1 MLVEIII
8 LINVFLIFNVFILY
22 PVILFV
28 ASKLFSKPINK
39 KENFEPDIT
48 VVIAAYNE
56 EKLIKGA
63 IDSIFK
69 SNYPTGKIKVLV
81 GSDGSN
87 DGTIRI
93 LNTLKEQYLSL
104 DFYEFARVGKNAVLN
119 YLVDKSNTEIIF
131 YMDADLRVKP
141 DTIAK
146 MIAILSDNSV
156 GAVLASLEIV
166 GEKSVSTAG
175 GFGESLYQ
183 KYETFMRKK
192 ESDIYSNINSLGTLY
207 GIKMEVYSPIPNDF
221 VCDDLYRML
230 KTASHK
236 KRIIFNTDLVVEEVR
251 EKTTKEEM
259 LRRIRLVAGGLSTVK
274 ECKSILNPK
283 YGWVS
288 FFVWEHKVLRW
299 LSPLYLIMI
308 AVSII
313 FLRPESYLFIPI
325 LSLQTALY
333 GGALIGW
340 LFEKFKLN
348 IIPFRILLFAVSMN
362 IGFLLGLFRFL
373 AKGQNAIWG
382 RNVNN

>member
-22 PVILFV
+22 PLILFL
-28 ASKLFSKPINK
+28 ASKFFFKPITRSTDFK
-39 KENFEPDIT
+39 PDIT
-48 VVIAAYNE
+48 IIIAAYNE

-63 IDSIFK
+63 IDSIFT
-69 SNYPTGKIKVLV
+69 SDYPAEKIKVLV
-81 GSDGSN
+81 GSDGSDDSTVQVLEQLSQHYN
-87 DGTIRI
+87 NIEYFELKRI
-93 LNTLKEQYLSL
+93 
-104 DFYEFARVGKNAVLN
+104 GKNAVLN
-119 YLVDKSNTEIIF
+119 FLVDKSNTEIIF

-141 DTIAK
+141 NTLSK
-146 MIAILSDNSV
+146 MISILSDNSV
-156 GAVLASLEIV
+156 GAVLASLEII

-175 GFGESLYQ
+175 GYGESLYQ
-183 KYETFMRKK
+183 KYETYMRKK
-192 ESDIYSNINSLGTLY
+192 ESDIFSNINSLGTLY
-207 GIKMEVYSPIPNDF
+207 GIKMEVYSPIPNDL

-236 KRIIFNTDLVVEEVR
+236 KRIIFDTGLVVEEVR
-251 EKTTKEEM
+251 EKTTKEEL

-288 FFVWEHKVLRW
+288 YFVWNHKVLRW
-299 LSPLYLIMI
+299 LSPLYLIAI
-308 AVSII
+308 AVSTI
-313 FLRPESYLFIPI
+313 FLKPDSLLFIPI
-325 LSLQTALY
+325 LSLQIALY

-348 IIPFRILLFAVSMN
+348 IMPFRILLFAVSMN
-362 IGFLLGLFRFL
+362 IGFLLGILRFL
-373 AKGQNAIWG
+373 TKGQNAIWG